1 MRIAIDGMGGDNAPD
16 EIVKGCVQASELID
30 EQIYIVGLEDVI
42 RRELKKYRFD
52 KNKIKIVNATEVI
65 LNEDS
70 PVKAAR
76 TKKDSSMIKALS
88 LVKDG
93 TCDVAISAGNTGALM
108 AGSLFNLGRIKGIDR
123 PAIGMTYPVIGK
135 GVSFL
140 VDAGANAECKPRNL
154 LEFAHM
160 GSIYMEKVLGID
172 NPTVGL
178 VNIGVEESKGTPVVK
193 ETFGLLK
200 ESGLNFIGN
209 VEAREVPYGASNVL
223 VCDGFVGNTILKLSE
238 GLAMRIMGLLK
249 EMFKSNVKSKMGA
262 LMLSDKIKDLK
273 KIMDYSEYGGAP
285 ILGVRGAVIKIHG
298 SSQADA
304 VKNAILKSI
313 PYVENNVVGIITEAI
328 EKQKQEV
335 PSESE
340 QI

>member
-16 EIVKGCVQASELID
+16 EIVKGCVEASKIID
-30 EQIYIVGLEDVI
+30 DQIYIVGLEDVI
-42 RRELKKYRFD
+42 KKELKKYKFD

-108 AGSLFNLGRIKGIDR
+108 AGALFNLGRIKGIDR
-123 PAIGMTYPVIGK
+123 PAIGMTYPIIGQ

-160 GSIYMEKVLGID
+160 GSIYMEKVLGIE

-178 VNIGVEESKGTPVVK
+178 VNIGAEEKKGTLVLK
-193 ETFGLLK
+193 ETYALL
-200 ESGLNFIGN
+200 EDSDLNFIGN
-209 VEAREVPYGASNVL
+209 VEGRDIPFGVSNVL
-223 VCDGFVGNTILKLSE
+223 VCDGFVGNTVLKLTE
-238 GLAMRIMGLLK
+238 GLAMRIMDLLK
-249 EMFKSNVKSKMGA
+249 EMFTTNVKSKMGA
-262 LMLSDKIKDLK
+262 LMLSGQIKDLK

-298 SSQADA
+298 SSKANA
-304 VKNAILKSI
+304 VKSAIIKSI
-313 PYVENNVVGIITEAI
+313 PYVQHDVVNVIKEAV
-328 EKQKQEV
+328 EKQEV
-335 PSESE
+335 PAEIE

>member
-1 MRIAIDGMGGDNAPD
+1 MRIAIDGMGGDNAPG
-16 EIVKGCVQASELID
+16 EIVKGCVEASKLID
-30 EQIYIVGLEDVI
+30 DQIYIVGLEDVI
-42 RRELKKYRFD
+42 KKELKKYKFE

-65 LNEDS
+65 RNEDS

-93 TCDVAISAGNTGALM
+93 ACDVAISAGNTGALM
-108 AGSLFNLGRIKGIDR
+108 AGALFNLGRIKGIDR
-123 PAIGMTYPVIGK
+123 PAIGMTYPIIGQ

-160 GSIYMEKVLGID
+160 GSIYMEKVLGIE

-178 VNIGVEESKGTPVVK
+178 VNIGAEEKKGTPVLK
-193 ETFGLLK
+193 ETYALLK
-200 ESGLNFIGN
+200 ESDLNFIGN
-209 VEAREVPYGASNVL
+209 VEGRDIPFGASNVL
-223 VCDGFVGNTILKLSE
+223 VCDGFVGNTVLKLTE
-238 GLAMRIMGLLK
+238 GLAMRIMDLLK
-249 EMFKSNVKSKMGA
+249 EMFTANVKSKMGA
-262 LMLSDKIKDLK
+262 IMLSGQIKDLK

-298 SSQADA
+298 SSKANA
-304 VKNAILKSI
+304 VKSAIIKSI
-313 PYVENNVVGIITEAI
+313 PYVQHNVVNVIKEAV
-328 EKQKQEV
+328 EKQEV
-335 PSESE
+335 PAEIE